1 MNRIAYVAPILL
13 AGLVYVNVLDNPF
26 VYDDHRLIVEN
37 RSLLYPTDLLGLLL
51 HESTRPVMNL
61 SYAIDRFLFGPEP
74 FGFHATN
81 VGLHMLNVGLV
92 FLLIR
97 RVTEDR
103 AGRRSRDEH
112 GGPDGRR
119 PPVPLAA
126 SIAALLFAV
135 HPMMTQAV
143 GYISGRSE
151 VLCATWLLLALLA
164 ARRWMYGGGM
174 GWLAVTGS
182 LWLVAMGTK
191 ETAAMF
197 PFALILFDR
206 LLCSGSAADHR
217 RRLVWMHL
225 PLLGVAALAV
235 TARLFVLVSLEAG
248 GTMQPQWSLGLVE
261 LDVVRRYLMLM
272 IMPRDQTVFHAV
284 APVTGLLDPRV
295 IAGAASVALLIAL
308 AWRLRQTAGLAAF
321 GLVWFLLLL
330 APSSAL
336 VILDRGEPMAEHR
349 VYAASIGLF
358 ACAGVA
364 GAWLRAQAVR
374 RRAGVVRVIT
384 VAFLVW
390 LAVLS
395 GRTVLRNQIWG
406 NPVVLWAEA
415 LDGAPDHWLPQLL
428 LAESLQEAR
437 RCDEAVELFRASLES
452 HPEEPT
458 GYRRL
463 GGCLVE
469 LSRLDE
475 ARMVFE
481 DLRRRV
487 PESPHAS
494 MGLGAVAMGSGQP
507 TTARDYFLETL
518 EHDPYSVPARQGLSM
533 LNETV
538 ENNPKAALRRCQEI
552 AKIAPE
558 TQGNDDCITRNE
570 HRIANAAPGR

>member
-1 MNRIAYVAPILL
+1 MNV
-13 AGLVYVNVLDNPF
+13 
-26 VYDDHRLIVEN
+26 
-37 RSLLYPTDLLGLLL
+37 
-51 HESTRPVMNL
+51 
-61 SYAIDRFLFGPEP
+61 SYAIDRLLWGPEP
-74 FGFHATN
+74 AGFHAA
-81 VGLHMLNVGLV
+81 NVGLV
-92 FLLIR
+92 FLLVR

-103 AGRRSRDEH
+103 ARRGRRDEH

-119 PPVPLAA
+119 APVPLAA

-164 ARRWMYGGGM
+164 ARRWMYGGRM
-174 GWLAVTGS
+174 HWLAVTGA

-191 ETAAMF
+191 EMAAMF

-206 LLCSGSAADHR
+206 LLCPGSAADRR

-295 IAGAASVALLIAL
+295 IAGAVIVALLIAL

-336 VILDRGEPMAEHR
+336 VVLDRAEPMAEHR

-358 ACAGVA
+358 AAAGVG
-364 GAWLRAQAVR
+364 GAWLRDQAIR
-374 RRAGVVRVIT
+374 RRAATVRIVGL
-384 VAFLVW
+384 AFALW
-390 LAVLS
+390 LAVLA
-395 GRTVLRNQIWG
+395 GRAVLRNDVWSH
-406 NPVVLWAEA
+406 PVVLWAEA
-415 LDGAPDHWLPQLL
+415 MRHAPDHWLPQLL
-428 LAESLQEAR
+428 LYESLQDTD
-437 RCDEAVELFRASLES
+437 RCEEAVDLFRASLQS
-452 HPEEPT
+452 HPQEPT
-458 GYRRL
+458 GYRKL
-463 GGCLVE
+463 GSCLIT
-469 LSRLDE
+469 LGRLDE
-475 ARMVFE
+475 AREAFE
-481 DLRRRV
+481 GLRRLV
-487 PESPHAS
+487 PSSPDAA
-494 MGLGAVAMGSGQP
+494 MGLGSVAMASGQYAE
-507 TTARDYFLETL
+507 ARGHFAETL
-518 EHDPYSVPARQGLSM
+518 DYDPRSVPARQGLAM
-533 LNETV
+533 LDETV
-538 ENNPKAALRRCQEI
+538 ANDPRAALRRCREI

-558 TQGNDDCITRNE
+558 TQGNDDCISRNE
-570 HRIANAAPGR
+570 TRIAESSPRR